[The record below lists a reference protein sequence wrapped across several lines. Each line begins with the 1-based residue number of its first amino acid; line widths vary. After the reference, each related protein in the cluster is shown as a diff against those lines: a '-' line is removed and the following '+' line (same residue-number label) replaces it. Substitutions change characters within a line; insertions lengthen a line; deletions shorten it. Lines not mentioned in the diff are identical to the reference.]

1 MTQFDRRLMANAIRF
16 LSMDAIK
23 HAGEGIPRMPLH
35 RGIRTTT
42 GPLGQGVANAAGM
55 ALAVPLLLPARLGR
69 LQEDADALARLM
81 LRARRSRASFH
92 EPRNCSSLRQE
103 RS

>member
-1 MTQFDRRLMANAIRF
+1 MTQFDRRLMAKAIRF

-23 HAGEGIPRMPLH
+23 HAGEASRMPLP

-42 GPLGQGVANAAGM
+42 GPLGQGIANAAGM
-55 ALAVPLLLPARLGR
+55 ALAVRLLLPARLAR
-69 LQEDADALARLM
+69 LQEDADALARLI
-81 LRARRSRASFH
+81 LQARRARASFH
-92 EPRNCSSLRQE
+92 EPRNCSSLRQQ